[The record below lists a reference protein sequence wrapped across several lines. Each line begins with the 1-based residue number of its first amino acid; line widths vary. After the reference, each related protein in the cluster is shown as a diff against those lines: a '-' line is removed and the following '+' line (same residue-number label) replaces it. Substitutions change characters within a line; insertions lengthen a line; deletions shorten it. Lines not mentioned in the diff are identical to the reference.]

1 MPFLTDRIE
10 DNKRKL
16 AEGDRLDQ
24 EEARCS
30 DLPDFSA
37 TSIYKSRYSFTPEG
51 VRSELEQTVFGQKN
65 AIDLIV
71 DIMKVTCVGLSDPR
85 KPIASILFTGPT
97 GVGKTESVRSV
108 ARAIHG
114 TSEAL
119 CRIDMNTLSQ
129 EHYAAAFSG
138 SPPGY
143 VGSKEGMTLLDQEK
157 IEGSSRLP
165 GIVLFDELEK
175 ASKEV
180 VLALMN
186 ILDNGILTVASGER
200 TISFR
205 NTIIFMTSN
214 LSASAT
220 SSRLSRISR
229 SCREA
234 FWSVGGD
241 QEHEQNSNL
250 TTELLKVYPPEF
262 VNRIDHV
269 QQLLPLGKSAM
280 NTLVSHQVQ
289 LLNQRLSARNIHVE
303 IGEDVAHFLASKG
316 FDARFGARELRR
328 VFRSAFEFPLARML
342 VEKAPVPEESGLV
355 IEIAAKMS
363 GATIR
368 FVPTTLPART

>member
-10 DNKRKL
+10 DNKKKL
-16 AEGDRLDQ
+16 ADSDWLHH

-30 DLPDFSA
+30 DLADFSA
-37 TSIYKSRYSFTPEG
+37 ASMYQRRYSFTPEG
-51 VRSELEQTVFGQKN
+51 VRNELEQTVFGQKK

-71 DIMKVTCVGLSDPR
+71 DIMKVACVGLSDPR
-85 KPIASILFTGPT
+85 KPLASILFTGPT

-175 ASKEV
+175 ASNEV

-186 ILDNGILTVASGER
+186 VLDNGILTVASGER

-214 LSASAT
+214 LNASPN
-220 SSRLSRISR
+220 SSRFSRFSQ

-234 FWSVGGD
+234 FGFEWAD
-241 QEHEQNSNL
+241 QEKGQDSNL
-250 TTELLKVYPPEF
+250 TTELLKIYPPEF
-262 VNRIDHV
+262 VNRIDHA
-269 QQLLPLGKSAM
+269 QQLLPLGKLEM
-280 NTLVSHQVQ
+280 NKLVSHQVQ
-289 LLNQRLSARNIHVE
+289 LLNQRLLARNIYVE
-303 IGEDVAHFLASKG
+303 IGEDVAYFLANTG

-328 VFRSAFEFPLARML
+328 VFRSTFEFPLARML
-342 VEKAPVPEESGLV
+342 VEKALVPEESGLV
-355 IEIAAKMS
+355 IAIVAKMS
-363 GATIR
+363 GSTVK
-368 FVPTTLPART
+368 FEHTMLPART